1 MKKDSIMVLSG
12 GMDSTTMLH
21 DYAERIALA
30 VTFDYGSNHNAR
42 EIDCA
47 RYNCALLGIEL
58 VEVKM
63 DFIGRLFNSSLL
75 SGADAIPE
83 GDYADANMRSTVVPF
98 RNGIM
103 LAAAACLAESRG
115 LHTVMLANHSGDHS
129 IYPDCR
135 PGFVDAMSRAI
146 SEGTYDHISIFAPY
160 TGMTKTEIAA
170 RGAQLGIDYAHTY
183 SCYKGGERHCG
194 RCGTCRERREA
205 LRDAGLD
212 DPTLY
217 EE

>member
-1 MKKDSIMVLSG
+1 MKDAIMVLSG
-12 GMDSTTMLH
+12 GMDSTTMLY
-21 DYAERIALA
+21 DYADRIALA

-42 EIDCA
+42 EIACA
-47 RYNCALLGIEL
+47 RYNCERLGIEL

-83 GDYADANMRSTVVPF
+83 GSYDDDNMRSHVEPF
-98 RNGIM
+98 RNPIIQ
-103 LAAAACLAESRG
+103 AAAAVLAETLG
-115 LHTVMLANHSGDHS
+115 LHTVMLANHAGDHA

-146 SEGTYDHISIFAPY
+146 SEGTYDHITIFAPY
-160 TGMTKTEIAA
+160 TALTKTQIAA
-170 RGAQLGIDYAHTY
+170 RGGELGVDYSHTY

-194 RCGTCRERREA
+194 RCGTCCERREA
-205 LRDAGLD
+205 LRDAGLP
-212 DPTLY
+212 DPTPY